1 MRPSRFR
8 ATTLSCT
15 RSKTSCIGE
24 LDRVNFPRSAW
35 RAGNRRGLSQLRS
48 GDLRLLQGRQQR
60 SRIEWLPEKAHCAA
74 RVRLRKDMGLRAR
87 GDKDDWRGAVM
98 IIQPSLQFEAG

>member
-24 LDRVNFPRSAW
+24 LERVNFPHSAW
-35 RAGNRRGLSQLRS
+35 RAGNRRGPAQVQS
-48 GDLRLLQGRQQR
+48 GDLRLLQGGQQR
-60 SRIEWLPEKAHCAA
+60 SRIEWLLEKAHCAA
-74 RVRLRKDMGLRAR
+74 RVRLRKDMRLRAR
-87 GDKDDWRGAVM
+87 CDQDDWRGAVV
-98 IIQPSLQFEAG
+98 IV